1 MPLMKT
7 IARFAASPQGRRMF
21 GKAKAY
27 AASPQGRAKL
37 DQVRKQLAQRS
48 SSSKPKSR

>member
-27 AASPQGRAKL
+27 ATSPEGRAKIENA
-37 DQVRKQLAQRS
+37 RKQIAQRRG
-48 SSSKPKSR
+48 SSKSKPR

>member
-27 AASPQGRAKL
+27 AASPEGRAKI
-37 DQVRKQLAQRS
+37 DKARKQLAQRGG
-48 SSSKPKSR
+48 SKPKPR

>member
-27 AASPQGRAKL
+27 AASPQGRAKI
-37 DQVRKQLAQRS
+37 DQVRKQLAQRGG
-48 SSSKPKSR
+48 SSKPKPR

>member
-21 GKAKAY
+21 AKAKAY
-27 AASPQGRAKL
+27 ATSPEGRARIDKA
-37 DQVRKQLAQRS
+37 RKQLAQRG
-48 SSSKPKSR
+48 SSKPKPR

>member
-21 GKAKAY
+21 GKAKTY
-27 AASPQGRAKL
+27 AQSPQGRAKVE
-37 DQVRKQLAQRS
+37 QVRKQLAQRG
-48 SSSKPKSR
+48 SKPKPR

>member
-7 IARFAASPQGRRMF
+7 IARFAASPHGRRMF

-27 AASPQGRAKL
+27 AASPQGRAKVE
-37 DQVRKQLAQRS
+37 QVRKQLAQRG
-48 SSSKPKSR
+48 SSKPTPR

>member
-27 AASPQGRAKL
+27 SQSPQGRAKVE
-37 DQVRKQLAQRS
+37 QVRKQLAQRGGKRH
-48 SSSKPKSR
+48 KPR